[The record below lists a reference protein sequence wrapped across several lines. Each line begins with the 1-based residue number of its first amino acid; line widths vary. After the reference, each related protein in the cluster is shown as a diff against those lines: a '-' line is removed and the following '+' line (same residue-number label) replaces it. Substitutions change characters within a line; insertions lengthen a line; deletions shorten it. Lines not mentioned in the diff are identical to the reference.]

1 MIIGYIQ
8 SIGPHLPGNDSD
20 AATCSAPPSVRDGLS
35 YENLQGALLELGNFF
50 FFPGR
55 VGIRQRKGT
64 IRSEVRAGG
73 AFRERRLPTHLR
85 RLSTRST
92 TPLTGTPMH
101 AGDPQAF
108 RSKMLETKNET
119 KEETNPRE

>member
-1 MIIGYIQ
+1 MYPINWTTPSWQQ
-8 SIGPHLPGNDSD
+8 SRLVQRRQV
-20 AATCSAPPSVRDGLS
+20 CVMLS

-92 TPLTGTPMH
+92 TPLAGTPMH
-101 AGDPQAF
+101 AGDSQAF